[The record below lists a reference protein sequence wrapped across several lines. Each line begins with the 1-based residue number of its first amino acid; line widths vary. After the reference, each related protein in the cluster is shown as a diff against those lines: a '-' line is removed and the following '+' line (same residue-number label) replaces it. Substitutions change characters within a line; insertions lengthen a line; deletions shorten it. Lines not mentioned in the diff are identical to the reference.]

1 MNICVIGAGIAGAAC
16 ARALVAGGQTVT
28 VIDRG
33 RVVGGRMASRRLP
46 ADARPPRQTDLG
58 ASYFTA
64 QDERFLKVVHE
75 WQQRG
80 AARPWTDRF
89 HTAGPTGL
97 GEVKIGPVR
106 WAAPGGLRSLVE
118 DLAAG
123 LALQRN
129 REVLQVRGTCV
140 DGESYDAVVLAM
152 PDPQALQLLDPASPA
167 AAALSGRDWSPSL
180 ALAAGF
186 AERTWP
192 ADFDGAFVNDSEILS
207 WVADD
212 GRRRGDGAPVLV
224 AHTLPAYAAPR
235 LADPQAAL
243 PEVLRTLRTLLD
255 LPAPQWTFLQ
265 RWTYPQ
271 PVGVREAPFWLADG
285 VGLCGDGW
293 GAAKVEAA
301 WRSGTLLGE
310 ALLAGG

>member
-16 ARALVAGGQTVT
+16 ARGLVAAGQTVT

-46 ADARPPRQTDLG
+46 ADSPRPRQTDLG

-64 QDERFLKVVHE
+64 QDERFLELVQD

-80 AARPWTDRF
+80 LAREWTDRF
-89 HTAGPTGL
+89 HTAGSAGL
-97 GEVKIGPVR
+97 GEIKVGPVR

-118 DLAAG
+118 DLMTG

-140 DGESYDAVVLAM
+140 DGEPYDAVVLAM
-152 PDPQALQLLDPASPA
+152 PDPQALLLLDPAAPA

-192 ADFDGAFVNDSEILS
+192 ADFDGAFVNDSAILT

-224 AHTLPAYAAPR
+224 AHTTPAYAAPR

-243 PEVLRTLRTLLD
+243 PEALRELRTLLD
-255 LPAPQWTFLQ
+255 LPAPQWSFLQ
-265 RWTYPQ
+265 RWTYAQ
-271 PVGVREAPFWLADG
+271 PVGRRAAEFHLADG
-285 VGLCGDGW
+285 IGLCGDGW
-293 GAAKVEAA
+293 GVAKVEAA